1 MRFWDSSAVV
11 SLILEEAASGH
22 MRGLHGSDRD
32 MLVWWGTPIECHSGL
47 ARGERAGRIPAD
59 VKAEA
64 DRALREMSLYWTEVE
79 PVASIRDAAIRLVG
93 VHDLRAADALQLA
106 AAVLSR
112 PSESDLWNSCALTGA
127 LRSLRRKR
135 AWSYWVRDSNDN

>member
-112 PSESDLWNSCALTGA
+112 PSESGPLEFVCLD
-127 LRSLRRKR
+127 RRLAVAASKEGM
-135 AWSYWVRDSNDN
+135 VVLGEGLK